1 MKNYKELQY
10 IHQTLQEV
18 IKQSKNM
25 GDHLIDLN
33 QVEKA
38 LGFIEDMFD
47 WKHEMQPIKC
57 PDKLEPDHLPKTS
70 IDILQKKYGKTKK
83 TQKEK
88 L

>member
-38 LGFIEDMFD
+38 LGFVEDMFD
-47 WKHEMQPIKC
+47 WKRERQPIEC
-57 PDKLEPDHLPKTS
+57 PNKLEPDHLPKQS
-70 IDILQKKYGKTKK
+70 IEKLQKKYKK
-83 TQKEK
+83 SV
-88 L
+88 

>member
-1 MKNYKELQY
+1 
-10 IHQTLQEV
+10 
-18 IKQSKNM
+18 
-25 GDHLIDLN
+25 
-33 QVEKA
+33 
-38 LGFIEDMFD
+38 MFD

-88 L
+88 R